1 MVALG
6 ESTLGICALIPSL
19 IKELCDLRPVTPLL
33 RVCIPSSFAHTARP
47 TRVFSESV
55 PGVQAASTLQTLK
68 LRYLGKI
75 QVLNGTF
82 C

>member
-1 MVALG
+1 MVALD

-19 IKELCDLRPVTPLL
+19 IKELCDLRPVTSLL
-33 RVCIPSSFAHTARP
+33 RVCIPSSSAHL

-55 PGVQAASTLQTLK
+55 PGDQAASTLQTLK
-68 LRYLGKI
+68 LRYLGRI